1 MQSNNMLL
9 GIYPN
14 KLKLYIHIKTC
25 SQWFLATLFTTAQ
38 TWKEPRC
45 PLIEKWINK
54 LWCIHT
60 VEYYSLIKN
69 KWAIKL
75 QNEKEL

>member
-1 MQSNNMLL
+1 MVQSLWKTVRQFLKKVNTLIMQSNNMLL
-9 GIYPN
+9 CIYPN

-25 SQWFLATLFTTAQ
+25 TQWFLATLFTTAQ

-54 LWCIHT
+54 L
-60 VEYYSLIKN
+60 
-69 KWAIKL
+69 
-75 QNEKEL
+75 